1 MRFGIPSS
9 VYKALMHL
17 ADHGFTACLVGGC
30 VRALLMDSRP
40 NDFDITTNAL
50 PEQILELFK
59 AFKTIDTGI
68 VHGTVMV
75 IIDHCPI
82 EITTFRIDGLY
93 SDRRRPDQVSFTDR
107 LEADLS
113 RRDFTINAMA
123 LPILSSARPIDPV
136 QGASITLDF
145 EPDQVIDPFCGRQ
158 DITNRLIRCV
168 GQADLRFSEDALR
181 ILRALRFAATLG
193 FSLEAGTAEAIHRK
207 APFLRQIARERV
219 LAEMRQLLCGAW
231 TASVLNDFFDVLGII
246 MPELLPL
253 AGCAPHLAARRRQT
267 IATVAGVP
275 AVFSLRMA
283 ALLLN
288 VARMSRQAGKSEPG
302 KTGQDT
308 PIDAAMAAYAL
319 ERLHAD
325 RATIRH
331 VMGVMQIQAE
341 LPEPALPAVKQYLR
355 KVAPEMV
362 LDGLALKKADLLA
375 SESCQQADLAIID
388 QITRLIRR
396 ILAEKQCFRLQD
408 LAVNGHDL
416 LQLGLTSNRTVGIIL
431 ERLLTHV
438 IEGRYQNDK
447 TDLLQA
453 AAREIEELQ

>member
-1 MRFGIPSS
+1 
-9 VYKALMHL
+9 
-17 ADHGFTACLVGGC
+17 
-30 VRALLMDSRP
+30 
-40 NDFDITTNAL
+40 
-50 PEQILELFK
+50 
-59 AFKTIDTGI
+59 
-68 VHGTVMV
+68 
-75 IIDHCPI
+75 
-82 EITTFRIDGLY
+82 
-93 SDRRRPDQVSFTDR
+93 
-107 LEADLS
+107 
-113 RRDFTINAMA
+113 
-123 LPILSSARPIDPV
+123 
-136 QGASITLDF
+136 
-145 EPDQVIDPFCGRQ
+145 
-158 DITNRLIRCV
+158 
-168 GQADLRFSEDALR
+168 
-181 ILRALRFAATLG
+181 
-193 FSLEAGTAEAIHRK
+193 
-207 APFLRQIARERV
+207 
-219 LAEMRQLLCGAW
+219 
-231 TASVLNDFFDVLGII
+231 
-246 MPELLPL
+246 
-253 AGCAPHLAARRRQT
+253 
-267 IATVAGVP
+267 
-275 AVFSLRMA
+275 MA